1 MQPGPDRSL
10 IKINWRHSRLGAQFK
25 KKSTIKEQ
33 IGAHVMIWWV
43 PSLVS
48 HYPSFSRWVGSP
60 EQLRPSL
67 LLPGARFQVRVSQVW
82 KLPVC
87 GTAHR
92 CRPGGAPGRLFCSK
106 KSPKVVG
113 NSKCDLLIKGDVRV
127 QRDGPAKLGM
137 LQSLRLSSALER
149 STFEKKL
156 FEKTRWK

>member
-1 MQPGPDRSL
+1 
-10 IKINWRHSRLGAQFK
+10 
-25 KKSTIKEQ
+25 
-33 IGAHVMIWWV
+33 MIWWV

-156 FEKTRWK
+156 FEKRGGNNWTFQGPRQVNETLAKSSFRVVGFLGD